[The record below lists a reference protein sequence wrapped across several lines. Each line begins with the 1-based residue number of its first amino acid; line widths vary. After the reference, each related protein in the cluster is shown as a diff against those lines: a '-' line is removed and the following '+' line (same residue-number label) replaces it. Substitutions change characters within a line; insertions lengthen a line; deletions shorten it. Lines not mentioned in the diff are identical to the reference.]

1 MFLCWKGRM
10 QMGAGHVGL
19 GRPISDYRSCPG
31 LETREGS
38 GSTGQAKPSVG
49 RNCLWGAERG
59 QTQPT
64 LPFFYP
70 WPPFFAKQTSG
81 FFPTTLGEG
90 CTSWVKA
97 TLSFHHIHLK
107 RFFLSE
113 LGFVTLPHP
122 LVKIGFCTKNGTVP
136 SSS

>member
-1 MFLCWKGRM
+1 MW
-10 QMGAGHVGL
+10 
-19 GRPISDYRSCPG
+19 G
-31 LETREGS
+31 LEG
-38 GSTGQAKPSVG
+38 PSVPTVLVLAW
-49 RNCLWGAERG
+49 RPERARAAQG
-59 QTQPT
+59 KQSPVLVETVCGEQTQPT